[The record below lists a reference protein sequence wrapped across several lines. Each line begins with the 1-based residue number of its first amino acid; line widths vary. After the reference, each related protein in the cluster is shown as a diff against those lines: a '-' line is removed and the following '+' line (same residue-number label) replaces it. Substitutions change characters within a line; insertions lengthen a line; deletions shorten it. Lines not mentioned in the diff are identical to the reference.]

1 MTTQFVSD
9 RTVPAGWCYRG
20 QGSTAFVK
28 SPSGEVFRSRRQA
41 FKEMV
46 GAGSKHSVQEM
57 LDMRTC
63 LKYEGW
69 EESKQIPQGWMI
81 NRKKKAIILM
91 EQGGK
96 SFNSVPEAMKFVK
109 LYQKYYSPENLQLLQ
124 NLPNNN
130 KNHPL

>member
-1 MTTQFVSD
+1 
-9 RTVPAGWCYRG
+9 
-20 QGSTAFVK
+20 
-28 SPSGEVFRSRRQA
+28 
-41 FKEMV
+41 MV

-69 EESKQIPQGWMI
+69 EESNQIPQGWMI

>member
-1 MTTQFVSD
+1 MSASFVSD
-9 RTVPAGWCYRG
+9 QTVPAGWSYRG
-20 QGSTAFVK
+20 QGNLAFIK
-28 SPSGEVFRSRRQA
+28 SPRGDVFRSRRKA
-41 FKEMV
+41 FEDMV
-46 GAGSKHSVQEM
+46 GAGTKHSVQEI

-69 EESKQIPQGWMI
+69 EESNQIPQGWMI